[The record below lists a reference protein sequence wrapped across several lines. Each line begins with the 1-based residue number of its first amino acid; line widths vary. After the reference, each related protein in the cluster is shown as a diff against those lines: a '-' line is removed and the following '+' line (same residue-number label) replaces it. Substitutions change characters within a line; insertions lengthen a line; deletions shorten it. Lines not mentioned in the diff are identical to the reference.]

1 MTYAANLWI
10 YFLLLFGIVLVPG
23 MDMMFVLANSLHSG
37 KKMGFAA
44 IFGIMLGGIFHTII
58 GFTLVIAAANI
69 SPLLFQ
75 SMLIIGSIYM
85 IYIGISLIKSN
96 IFVEKI
102 SDDDAKNYKSAFYQ
116 GFITCILNPKA
127 YAFVLAVYPNFLK
140 PQYGSLIFQALI
152 MGILTILTQFAVY
165 GCIALAAGHSR
176 DLLLSRKNL
185 SIWIGKSTGVLFLIA
200 AIYNLWH
207 TIYAIINN

>member
-1 MTYAANLWI
+1 MTYATNLWI

-23 MDMMFVLANSLHSG
+23 MDMIFVLANSLHSG

-85 IYIGISLIKSN
+85 IYIGISLITVSYTHLD
-96 IFVEKI
+96 V
-102 SDDDAKNYKSAFYQ
+102 YKRQ
-116 GFITCILNPKA
+116 
-127 YAFVLAVYPNFLK
+127 
-140 PQYGSLIFQALI
+140 
-152 MGILTILTQFAVY
+152 
-165 GCIALAAGHSR
+165 
-176 DLLLSRKNL
+176 
-185 SIWIGKSTGVLFLIA
+185 
-200 AIYNLWH
+200 
-207 TIYAIINN
+207 

>member
-1 MTYAANLWI
+1 MTYATNLWI

-102 SDDDAKNYKSAFYQ
+102 NDDNSKNYKSAFYQ

-207 TIYAIINN
+207 TIYAIISN